1 MSEQFPPITPPAAP
15 TPVGDKKGLAIA
27 SLVLGILNLCSWFLP
42 ICGGPL
48 AIVGIILGIL
58 GIKSSQKTLAII
70 GIVLSA
76 LGLVATIVNMIA
88 GVALGLSNPNLIN
101 QYFNF

>member
-1 MSEQFPPITPPAAP
+1 LSEFPNPVPEPIPALG
-15 TPVGDKKGLAIA
+15 GDKKGLAIA

-58 GIKSSQKTLAII
+58 GIKSSQKTLAIV
-70 GIVLSA
+70 GIILSA
-76 LGLVATIVNMIA
+76 LGLLATIVNAIVGA
-88 GVALGLSNPNLIN
+88 IWGLSNPDWYTEIL
-101 QYFNF
+101 NF